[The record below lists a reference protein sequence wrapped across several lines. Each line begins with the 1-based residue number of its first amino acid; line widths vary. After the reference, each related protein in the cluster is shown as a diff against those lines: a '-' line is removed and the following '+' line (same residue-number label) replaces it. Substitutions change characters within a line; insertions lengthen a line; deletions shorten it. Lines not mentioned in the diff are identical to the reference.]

1 MRARKTTFSDTA
13 VGHFPME
20 GETFLARFLKIF
32 PIPRR
37 ILREASPIC
46 SICGC
51 PIIPPLWTQIAFYAI
66 SLFGAVVFPLVV
78 IALRKLGWVELLS
91 LLVIGLT
98 ASILVDQVLPSV
110 LLSVVSWKI
119 DDGTIT
125 LGKRLYERCAKPS
138 FYYPFSFLRI
148 LLSLHMLSR
157 MVHYFQTGVWH

>member
-1 MRARKTTFSDTA
+1 MRSNIP

-20 GETFLARFLKIF
+20 GETFLARFSKVF

-37 ILREASPIC
+37 ILREASPTC

-78 IALRKLGWVELLS
+78 MALRKLGWLELLS

-110 LLSVVSWKI
+110 LLSAVSWKI

-138 FYYPFSFLRI
+138 FYYPFSFLRV
-148 LLSLHMLSR
+148 LLYLHTASY
-157 MVHYFQTGVWH
+157 MVHYFQTGM